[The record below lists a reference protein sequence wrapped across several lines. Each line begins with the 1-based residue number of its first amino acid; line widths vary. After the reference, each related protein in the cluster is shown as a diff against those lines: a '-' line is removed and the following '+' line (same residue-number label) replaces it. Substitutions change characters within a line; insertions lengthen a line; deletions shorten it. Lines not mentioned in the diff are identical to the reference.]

1 MSEYGFIDNFDKR
14 YLSGWRYILYL
25 SGACE
30 LKFVRK
36 MLKGRWE
43 AWWIEPCL
51 SYVWHPVSQKSS
63 FEENI
68 RPCPSWGPLFYS
80 EEY

>member
-1 MSEYGFIDNFDKR
+1 MSEYGFIDNFDKI

-30 LKFVRK
+30 IKFVRN

-51 SYVWHPVSQKSS
+51 SYVWHPVYCESS
-63 FEENI
+63 GEKNT
-68 RPCPSWGPLFYS
+68 RPCPMWNSVYVL

>member
-1 MSEYGFIDNFDKR
+1 MNEFGFIDNFDKR
-14 YLSGWRYILYL
+14 YLSGWRYIIYL
-25 SGACE
+25 SGAFE

-51 SYVWHPVSQKSS
+51 SYVWHPVYCESS
-63 FEENI
+63 GETNT
-68 RPCPSWGPLFYS
+68 RPCPMWNSVYVL
-80 EEY
+80 EEC